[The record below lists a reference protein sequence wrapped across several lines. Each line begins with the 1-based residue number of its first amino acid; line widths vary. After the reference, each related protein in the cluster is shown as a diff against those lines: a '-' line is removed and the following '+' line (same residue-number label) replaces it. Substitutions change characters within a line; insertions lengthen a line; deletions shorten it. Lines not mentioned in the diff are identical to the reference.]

1 MGIAFDPSLMVKYL
15 PLLFQASLITIQL
28 TVLAVFFGT
37 IIGLLSALGKMS
49 QNLALRWFFIS
60 YIEFI
65 RGTPL
70 LVQLFLGYFG
80 VGGLLGQSQNMF
92 WTAVIVCS
100 INSGAYIAEIF
111 RAGIQSIDKGQSE
124 AARSLGMSQF
134 KSFRYIILPQAFKR
148 VIPPLGNEFI
158 TMLKDTSL
166 VALIGMTELF
176 RQGQLIVA
184 RNYAAFEIYLTVA
197 LIYFVLTLPISRW
210 VVYMERKMSTG
221 DKH

>member
-49 QNLALRWFFIS
+49 QNLTLRWFFIS

-70 LVQLFLGYFG
+70 LVQLYLGYFG
-80 VGGLLGQSQNMF
+80 VGGLLGQSLNMF